1 MTFANVAAQLAG
13 RTALSLGWRPDD
25 FWNATPAE
33 LLGILQAIAGD
44 DEAPPSPDIM
54 QQLMTRFPD
63 SPSGD
68 T

>member
-13 RTALSLGWRPDD
+13 RTALTLGWRPDD

-44 DEAPPSPDIM
+44 DDAPPSADIM
-54 QQLMTRFPD
+54 HQLMTRFPD

>member
-1 MTFANVAAQLAG
+1 MTFANVAAQLAA
-13 RTALSLGWRPDD
+13 RTALTLGWRPDD

-44 DEAPPSPDIM
+44 DEAPPNADIIH
-54 QQLMTRFPD
+54 QLMTRFPD

>member
-1 MTFANVAAQLAG
+1 MTFADVAAQLAA
-13 RTALSLGWRPDD
+13 RTALTLGWRPDD

-44 DEAPPSPDIM
+44 GETPPSPDIIHR
-54 QQLMTRFPD
+54 LMTRFPD
-63 SPSGD
+63 SPSGE

>member
-1 MTFANVAAQLAG
+1 MTFANVAAQLAA
-13 RTALSLGWRPDD
+13 RTALTLGWRPDD

-44 DEAPPSPDIM
+44 DEAPPSADIM
-54 QQLMTRFPD
+54 QQLMTQFPD

>member
-13 RTALSLGWRPDD
+13 RTAMTLGWRPDD

-44 DEAPPSPDIM
+44 DEAPPSADIM
-54 QQLMTRFPD
+54 HQLMTRFPD

>member
-13 RTALSLGWRPDD
+13 RTALTLGWRPDD

-44 DEAPPSPDIM
+44 DEAPPSADIM
-54 QQLMTRFPD
+54 HQLMTRFPD